1 MRSCECE
8 RGCPFPNL
16 YPANDNDPNG
26 LMTITLPLGAAV
38 MQQAAVQRL
47 AMAIQSLGLSRRQ
60 IPDWMADTI
69 YRFEGTIR
77 LSDGSRF
84 CMCRVDID
92 AAFND
97 DGSFRWLSD
106 FLRFASAPPRQAP
119 QRRVLNRLQ
128 LLLLALMIARPEVA
142 QHVLR

>member
-47 AMAIQSLGLSRRQ
+47 E
-60 IPDWMADTI
+60 
-69 YRFEGTIR
+69 RFLI
-77 LSDGSRF
+77 
-84 CMCRVDID
+84 
-92 AAFND
+92 
-97 DGSFRWLSD
+97 
-106 FLRFASAPPRQAP
+106 
-119 QRRVLNRLQ
+119 
-128 LLLLALMIARPEVA
+128 
-142 QHVLR
+142 